1 MAGIK
6 DLATSADLLQKVD
19 VSEIFTS
26 LATGIATAQ
35 EKLDDNSI
43 KQLTRLTEQQVA
55 GKSLLELGFQ
65 PAFYAFTEATISAS
79 LNLKM
84 AMKEEFSV
92 AAKLNIAF
100 AKGNNLSQTELDF
113 LKKNSKESSHS
124 EFKSTKQI
132 DIKASSKTRIKV
144 NESYKSLDQ
153 EEGCISMLED
163 FQSQLMAEENID
175 YVENKVSSDEIQKTK
190 ETFMNVN
197 IVEGLLCISESIEAR
212 TEAIGLLKIKDNI
225 LPNIDI
231 DGSGTANFDLVP
243 SLEVN
248 IGNIKTAL
256 NDDGE
261 VYGLSKDGK
270 YYYYFDGVIKNVD
283 TTLFFKH
290 DDSSLIFDEPLD
302 ETEDK
307 QNASAIFNNIFKVL
321 GFIASKDPNANIKF
335 KGYTDTSGLAY
346 YNKKLGQKRADAY
359 RNEIIKN
366 SKKFEAISLGES
378 QSGEN
383 NIKNIAYRKAEVSL
397 DADYIIIING
407 NLSAS
412 ASPNPS
418 SAQVNKFIYLEEH
431 ETPANPELDIKYKG
445 VAFKKS
451 NASSEVDTSSYILS
465 QSNNHHYELRN
476 NVNHFM
482 QKDTLLSFRAYN
494 ESGEEIKMEVEK
506 QYDENGNEKTETVLI
521 QDISKDSKELNNDT
535 SDYKSNK
542 TFALNAELD
551 VRYARQFEMSMEGSA
566 SMSAKMVAL
575 PAPAGLIKLITPNP
589 TVE

>member
-113 LKKNSKESSHS
+113 LEKNSKESSHS
-124 EFKSTKQI
+124 EFKSAKQI

-383 NIKNIAYRKAEVSL
+383 NIKNITYRKAEVSL
-397 DADYIIIING
+397 DANYIIIING

-431 ETPANPELDIKYKG
+431 ETPAKPELDIKYKG

-451 NASSEVDTSSYILS
+451 NASSEVDTSSYIQS